1 MPLYKLTDLAETCR
15 YLPMVARIEGSK
27 KRGDLKVTY
36 LKTYPAFP
44 WKAETGDH
52 IEDDPVTFINL
63 CADAG
68 LVKWETA
75 AERAARIGQEK
86 SKTHPD

>member
-1 MPLYKLTDLAETCR
+1 M
-15 YLPMVARIEGSK
+15 ARIEGSK
-27 KRGDLKVTY
+27 QKGDLKITY

-44 WKAETGDH
+44 WKTGTGDH
-52 IEDDPVTFINL
+52 SDDDPITFINL

-75 AERAARIGQEK
+75 AERDARIEEMRKREAMERNNRNGNA
-86 SKTHPD
+86 T